1 MLIKNLINPLLFLK
15 LNKINKS
22 IELFEQAQLLMPGGV
37 NSPVRAFKNIG
48 GNPIFFEKA
57 KGAYLY
63 DADGNEYIDYI
74 GSWGPMIMG
83 HSHPKIVEA
92 IKTQAELGTS
102 YGAPTGLESDV
113 AVLIK
118 KCVPS
123 IEKIRM
129 VNSGTEATM
138 STIRLARG
146 YTNRDKIIKFDG
158 CYHGHVDSLLIKA
171 GSGVLTFGLPDS
183 PGIPEDLAKH
193 TSSCSFNN
201 KEEFLKVFEAVKEDL
216 AAVIVEPIAGNMG
229 FVPGEKDFLK
239 LLREITT
246 SNNSLL
252 IFDEVMSG
260 FRVSLGGAQEIF
272 NIQPDL
278 TALGKVIGGGLPV
291 GAFGGKKEI
300 MDCLAPIGPVYQ
312 AGTLSGNPLAM
323 AAGSALLNLII
334 EENPYKELEKNASI
348 ILEGIS
354 DMMQSSGIP
363 FSTNQIGGMFGF
375 FFSEKLPTNIEEVAK
390 SDDKMFSSFLNSCIN
405 NGIYFA
411 PSKYEAGFISAMHKN
426 LEIEKTLGIVKKIID
441 KGI

>member
-1 MLIKNLINPLLFLK
+1 M
-15 LNKINKS
+15 NKIEKS
-22 IELFEQAQLLMPGGV
+22 IALFDQAKSLMPGGV
-37 NSPVRAFKNIG
+37 NSPVRAFKNIN

-57 KGAYLY
+57 QGAYLF
-63 DADGNEYIDYI
+63 DADGNRYIDYI

-83 HSHPKIVEA
+83 HSHPDIVNA
-92 IKTQAELGTS
+92 IKKQAELGTS

-113 AVLIK
+113 AELIIK
-118 KCVPS
+118 NVSS

-138 STIRLARG
+138 SSIRLARG
-146 YTNRDKIIKFDG
+146 FTNRDKIIKFDG

-193 TSSCSFNN
+193 TITCPYNDISAFIEIFNS
-201 KEEFLKVFEAVKEDL
+201 VKDDL

-229 FVPGEKDFLK
+229 FIPGTEEFLQT
-239 LLREITT
+239 LRSYTE

-272 NIQPDL
+272 NIKPDI

-300 MDCLAPIGPVYQ
+300 MDFLAPEGPVYQ

-323 AAGSALLNLII
+323 AAGSTLLKLLI
-334 EENPYKELEKNASI
+334 ENNPYKKLEENAKLM
-348 ILEGIS
+348 LEGMNEI
-354 DMMQSSGIP
+354 MSSAGIP
-363 FSTNQIGGMFGF
+363 FSKNQIGGMFGF
-375 FFSEKLPTNIEEVAK
+375 FFSEDLPLNINDVSKTN
-390 SDDKMFSSFLNSCIN
+390 DKTFSMFINACIK

-411 PSKYEAGFISAMHKN
+411 PSKYEAGFISSMHSNK
-426 LEIEKTLGIVKKIID
+426 EIDETLDVVSNIIKKGNF
-441 KGI
+441 K

>member
-1 MLIKNLINPLLFLK
+1 M
-15 LNKINKS
+15 NKIDKS
-22 IELFEQAQLLMPGGV
+22 IALFEQAKSLMPGGV
-37 NSPVRAFKNIG
+37 NSPVRAFKNIN

-57 KGAYLY
+57 QGAYLF
-63 DADGNEYIDYI
+63 DADGNKYIDYI

-83 HSHPKIVEA
+83 HSHPEIVNA
-92 IKTQAELGTS
+92 IKKQAELGTS
-102 YGAPTGLESDV
+102 YGAPTSLESSV
-113 AVLIK
+113 AELIIK
-118 KCVPS
+118 NVPS

-138 STIRLARG
+138 SAIRLARG
-146 YTNRDKIIKFDG
+146 FTNRDKIIKFDG

-193 TSSCSFNN
+193 TITCPYNDSAAFIEVFNS
-201 KEEFLKVFEAVKEDL
+201 VKDDL

-229 FVPGEKDFLK
+229 FVPGTEEFLQT
-239 LLREITT
+239 LRSYTE

-272 NIQPDL
+272 NITPDI

-300 MDCLAPIGPVYQ
+300 MDYLAPEGPVYQ

-323 AAGSALLNLII
+323 AAGSTLINLLIDN
-334 EENPYKELEKNASI
+334 NPYKKLEEKAKLM
-348 ILEGIS
+348 LEGMYEI
-354 DMMQSSGIP
+354 MSSAGIP

-375 FFSEKLPTNIEEVAK
+375 FFSEELPSNINDVSKTNDQA
-390 SDDKMFSSFLNSCIN
+390 FSTFINACIK

-411 PSKYEAGFISAMHKN
+411 PSKYEAGFISSMHEDKEINDTLDVVKN
-426 LEIEKTLGIVKKIID
+426 IIKKRNITL
-441 KGI
+441 